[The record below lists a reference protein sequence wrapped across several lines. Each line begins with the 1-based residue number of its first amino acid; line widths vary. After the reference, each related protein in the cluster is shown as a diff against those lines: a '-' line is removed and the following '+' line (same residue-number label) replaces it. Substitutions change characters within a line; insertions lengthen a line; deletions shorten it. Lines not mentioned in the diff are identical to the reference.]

1 MSVSE
6 NKHNHYLSI
15 VIIVL
20 IIINIIVNVLSMKTV
35 ENIEIMKVG
44 WKENYEKL
52 QVIMQSDAYKE
63 QYAQN
68 LELML
73 QQIQGGNTEEFL
85 PAEEVINEN
94 ITGSEESIESN
105 EIITTDQKIDT
116 NELQGDQ

>member
-15 VIIVL
+15 GIIVL
-20 IIINIIVNVLSMKTV
+20 IIINIIVNVLSMNTI

-52 QVIMQSDAYKE
+52 QVIMGSDAYKE

-73 QQIQGGNTEEFL
+73 QQIQGWGTEEFL
-85 PAEEVINEN
+85 PEQEST
-94 ITGSEESIESN
+94 TGIQEAVVESN
-105 EIITTDQKIDT
+105 DIITTGNNFDS